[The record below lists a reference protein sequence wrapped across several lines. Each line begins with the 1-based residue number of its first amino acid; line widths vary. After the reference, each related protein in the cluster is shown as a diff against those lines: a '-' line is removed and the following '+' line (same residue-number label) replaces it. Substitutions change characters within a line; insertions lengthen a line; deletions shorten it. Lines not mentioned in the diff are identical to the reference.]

1 MTRSGIALIFLGM
14 AFFAHA
20 QTLEIHG
27 IAEGVFVYTTYQ
39 PYQGTPFPANGLY
52 LVTDQGVALIDTPWD
67 TTQCQPLL
75 DSIQAR
81 HHLPVRWSISTL
93 AHADRTG
100 SIDIL
105 RRKGV
110 ATYSSIMTQQQCL
123 ATGEPTAT
131 FGFARDTVFQFG
143 NVRVET
149 FYPGPGH
156 APDNIVVW
164 LPQTA
169 ILHGGCFV
177 KSSESRGLGNL
188 ADADVEKWPAAV
200 KAVQQK
206 YPEAAIIVPG
216 HGKWTG
222 KDPLKHTLKLL
233 KKAD

>member
-1 MTRSGIALIFLGM
+1 MARIGIALIFLGIGI
-14 AFFAHA
+14 FARA
-20 QTLEIHG
+20 QALEIHG
-27 IAEGVFVYTTYQ
+27 IAEGVFVYITYQ
-39 PYQGTPFPANGLY
+39 PYQGKPFPANGLY
-52 LVTDQGVALIDTPWD
+52 IVTDQGVALIDTPWD

-81 HHLPVRWSISTL
+81 HHLPVRWSISTH

-100 SIDIL
+100 SIDLL

-110 ATYSSIMTQQQCL
+110 ATYSSIATQQQC
-123 ATGEPTAT
+123 AANEECIAE

-164 LPQTA
+164 LPQTGV
-169 ILHGGCFV
+169 LHGGCLV
-177 KSSESRGLGNL
+177 KSVESGGLGNL
-188 ADADVEKWPAAV
+188 SDADVEHWPATI
-200 KAVQQK
+200 KAVQK
-206 YPEAAIIVPG
+206 RYPQAKIIVPG
-216 HGKWTG
+216 HGRWTG